1 MNTQKQ
7 ISRRGFLRAAGLIAA
22 GTVAGTSVAKT
33 LSSKKTKEIKKE
45 KSETKQKVT
54 EKLQLRQLGK
64 TDLKLSVVSV
74 GTGGGQSPQ
83 VLKYAMKNGINFIH
97 TSTGY
102 AGGKAIKNVAKA
114 IKGQQDKVIIG
125 LKITWAPDDDKKM
138 DAALKTL
145 GVDSVDIA
153 FFNIHKADE
162 VKKDKYKKGAERWK
176 KMGKF
181 KYIGLTTHGEMKECM
196 EEALKQGFYDAFMPS
211 YNLTMQ
217 KDCANVLAEA
227 EKQGVGL
234 VLMKTKREMNPKTY
248 LKSIPKYLST
258 PGVTTINKTLKT
270 FADVDD
276 MIAASERKLTE
287 IEGKEIEKIAAMGM
301 TGHCT
306 MCGTCSRN
314 CPQGVPIADM
324 MRCADYYM
332 ADNEYYEV
340 ARETYAQIDTTK
352 CVDCGKCDQICPNNV
367 PIKNNKNK
375 LKTLFA

>member
-1 MNTQKQ
+1 MNAQKQ

-45 KSETKQKVT
+45 KSDEKQKT
-54 EKLQLRQLGK
+54 TGKLQLRKLGK

-83 VLKYAMKNGINFIH
+83 VLKYAMKNGINFFH

-125 LKITWAPDDDKKM
+125 LKITWAPDDDEKM
-138 DAALKTL
+138 DAALKIL

-153 FFNIHKADE
+153 FFNLHKVSD

-227 EKQGVGL
+227 EKQGVGII
-234 VLMKTKREMNPKTY
+234 LMKTKRQMNSENY
-248 LKSIPKYLST
+248 WQSVPKYLSI
-258 PGVTTINKTLKT
+258 PAVTTINKTLKT
-270 FADVDD
+270 FADINK
-276 MIAASERKLTE
+276 MIAASKEKLTPNE
-287 IEGKEIEKIAAMGM
+287 EKEIEKIAAMGM
-301 TGHCT
+301 TGHCI
-306 MCGTCSRN
+306 MCGTCSKN
-314 CPQGVPIADM
+314 CPQGVPVADM

-340 ARETYAQIDTTK
+340 ARETYAQLDITK
-352 CVDCGKCDQICPNNV
+352 CTDCGKCDQICPNNV
-367 PIKNNKNK
+367 PVKHHKNK